1 MFNFS
6 YNHIKSC
13 LSDSSCLIFRTLGQR
28 PKVMK
33 IKHRWCLRVKS
44 LVVINNLLSEFQFVY
59 PYPKACLAGRQGSE
73 LIFSASGNCRIG
85 VFRKNKFADF

>member
-6 YNHIKSC
+6 YSNIKSC

-44 LVVINNLLSEFQFVY
+44 LVVINNLLPEIQFVY
-59 PYPKACLAGRQGSE
+59 PSPKGSE

-85 VFRKNKFADF
+85 VFRKIQFADF